1 MSIATSSKNISE
13 IQVNWMLDRLIASL
27 ESCPM
32 VRRGEY
38 NYFIHPITDGVP
50 LLEPTLL
57 REVACAMIGVMDL
70 GNVDKIVT
78 AEAMGIHI
86 GTTLSLMTDIPLN
99 IMRKRQYSLPGEIA
113 VHQSTGYAKGELYL
127 NGIEKGDRVVVI
139 DDVISTGGTMKA
151 VIAALELAGAE
162 VVDICVVIRR
172 GVPDVG
178 RPVKTLVGIEVD
190 ENGVHVVDTCH

>member
-1 MSIATSSKNISE
+1 MSTVASSKNISKK
-13 IQVNWMLDRLIASL
+13 QVKYMLNRLIASL

-50 LLEPTLL
+50 RLEPSLL
-57 REVACAMIGVMDL
+57 REVACAIVCVMDL
-70 GNVDKIVT
+70 QGVDKIVT

-86 GTTLSLMTDIPLN
+86 GTALSMITDLPLN
-99 IMRKRQYSLPGEIA
+99 IMRKRQYSLPGEVA
-113 VHQSTGYAKGELYL
+113 VDQSTGYSNGHLYL

-139 DDVISTGGTMKA
+139 DDVTSTGGTLKA
-151 VIAALELAGAE
+151 VIADLERAGAE

-172 GVPDVG
+172 GDPDVG
-178 RPVKTLVGIEVD
+178 RPVRTLVGIEVD
-190 ENGVHVVDTCH
+190 ENGVHVVDTFR